1 MCSPHKLVT
10 QIFLY
15 MSYLHLWL
23 ASESS
28 PYMLEAKKRTRCQ
41 QPKLSQPV
49 QSFVV
54 KRKTELILKVQKVAQ
69 FSVIMIIHML
79 SELHHLKNIFYLNK
93 TCILWHT
100 MEQILLLLKIVH
112 QIVENKTVNAFN
124 CITDQHKHL
133 PDMWRHIK
141 GTESKEWQA
150 TLTHTEGAKLNI
162 WRADRS
168 VIMGVLLI
176 SREMRLL
183 LAIWSVNNLTQ
194 QMFC

>member
-1 MCSPHKLVT
+1 MTWRPDPRFVQWCQLVQKKQLFLKITCVLLTSLWHKF
-10 QIFLY
+10 FLY

-79 SELHHLKNIFYLNK
+79 SGLHHLKNIFYLNK

-100 MEQILLLLKIVH
+100 MEQILLLLK
-112 QIVENKTVNAFN
+112 NSASN
-124 CITDQHKHL
+124 CRKQNSECI
-133 PDMWRHIK
+133 
-141 GTESKEWQA
+141 
-150 TLTHTEGAKLNI
+150 
-162 WRADRS
+162 
-168 VIMGVLLI
+168 
-176 SREMRLL
+176 
-183 LAIWSVNNLTQ
+183 
-194 QMFC
+194 